1 MKRLSNEE
9 FIKLCKSIHSYDYSK
24 TSYKNMRTKIEVICE
39 QHGSFYILP
48 YNHTKSKQG
57 CKKCALDN
65 HKLVEISNS
74 DLLLFN
80 DIHNNR
86 YLYKDMSV
94 NSGIISIECE
104 KHGTFKQSLYN
115 HKRGHG
121 CKECAL
127 ENRKVN
133 TKDILREKRRIYHNF
148 RIKNDNMYMCKIYI
162 KNTIRTSLKSNGYTK
177 NSRTQKILGC
187 SYEDFKLHL
196 ENLFL
201 PGMSWDNRK
210 YWHIDHIIPSD
221 FAIDEEELLKLNN
234 YKNLRPLWENMNLE
248 KSNRI
253 LEKTELYYQI
263 LKNRETINQNNI

>member
-1 MKRLSNEE
+1 MKRVSNEE
-9 FIKLCKSIHSYDYSK
+9 FIKVCKSIHSYDYSK

-94 NSGIISIECE
+94 NSGI
-104 KHGTFKQSLYN
+104 
-115 HKRGHG
+115 R

-127 ENRKVN
+127 ENRKIN

-148 RIKNDNMYMCKIYI
+148 RVKNDNMYMCKIYI

-187 SYEDFKLHL
+187 SYEDFKLHF

-201 PGMSWDNRK
+201 PGMSWNNRK

-221 FAIDEEELLKLNN
+221 FAINEEELIKLNN

-263 LKNRETINQNNI
+263 LKNRETITQNNI